1 MTHHLL
7 LWMGH
12 SPSAQQ
18 QKPPSSLSL
27 QKNLQTAIQHQDE
40 IGRDNFI
47 RGRVAKKW
55 YVVQKDFPLSKSP
68 STWSKKLIEA
78 LIQASELIWSVRNT
92 MKFGETTP
100 TLNHSQ
106 LRLQPRITHHYMTF
120 KNTIHINHHHLFSV
134 PLTQRITFS
143 AQENSQWLKTVKA
156 ALQIQKKLQ
165 KQFFATHPKIST
177 YFSPNKKQRKKPTT
191 QGNTQDYTPLK
202 KKRKTLRQT
211 SLTIHLNPPPPPS
224 DAPT

>member
-1 MTHHLL
+1 M
-7 LWMGH
+7 
-12 SPSAQQ
+12 
-18 QKPPSSLSL
+18 
-27 QKNLQTAIQHQDE
+27 
-40 IGRDNFI
+40 
-47 RGRVAKKW
+47 AKKW
-55 YVVQKDFPLSKSP
+55 YVVQKDFPLSKNP
-68 STWSKKLIEA
+68 SNWPKKLIEA

-120 KNTIHINHHHLFSV
+120 KTTIHTNHHHLFSV
-134 PLTQRITFS
+134 PLPQRITFS

-211 SLTIHLNPPPPPS
+211 SLSLHLLSPPPPS

>member
-1 MTHHLL
+1 M
-7 LWMGH
+7 
-12 SPSAQQ
+12 
-18 QKPPSSLSL
+18 
-27 QKNLQTAIQHQDE
+27 
-40 IGRDNFI
+40 
-47 RGRVAKKW
+47 AKKW

-68 STWSKKLIEA
+68 SNWPKKLIEA

-106 LRLQPRITHHYMTF
+106 LRLQPRITHHYLTF
-120 KNTIHINHHHLFSV
+120 KTTIHINHHHLFSV

-177 YFSPNKKQRKKPTT
+177 YFRPTKKQRNKPTT
-191 QGNTQDYTPLK
+191 QGNTQDYTPSK

-211 SLTIHLNPPPPPS
+211 SLSLHLLSPPPPS